1 MGYAFD
7 RSFKTGV
14 VAGVLV
20 FVIAN
25 IISYLIES
33 HRYEEYLLEPIKF
46 APARRF
52 RWGFPLDGY
61 YFGFI
66 ADEVLN
72 MLTAI
77 AFGLAFGFIFK
88 YFEWK
93 VPEIRSK

>member
-1 MGYAFD
+1 MGYVYNRA
-7 RSFKTGV
+7 FKTGV

-25 IISYLIES
+25 IISYLVES
-33 HRYEEYLLEPIKF
+33 QRYEEYLLEPIKF
-46 APARRF
+46 APVKRL
-52 RWGFPLDGY
+52 RWDFPFDGY

-72 MLTAI
+72 MLAAI
-77 AFGLAFGFIFK
+77 AFGLVFGFIFK

-93 VPEIRSK
+93 VPLRSK